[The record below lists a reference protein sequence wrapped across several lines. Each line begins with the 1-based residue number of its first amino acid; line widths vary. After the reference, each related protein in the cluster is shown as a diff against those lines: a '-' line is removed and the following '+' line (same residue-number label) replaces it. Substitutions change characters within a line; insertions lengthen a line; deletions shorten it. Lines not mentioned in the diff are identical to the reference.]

1 MNQRA
6 LFDTVSYK
14 VSNITARKYSTSF
27 SAGIRMLRKDQR
39 DGISAIY
46 GFTRF
51 ADEIVDTFHEHDKA
65 ALLEQ
70 FERDTY
76 QAIESRISLNPI
88 LNSFQLTVNKYNI
101 DYQLIDQ
108 FLTSMKMDL
117 VDQFYDRESYE
128 YYILG
133 SAEVVG
139 LMCLQVF
146 VEGNTEQYEALKP
159 SAMKLGAAFQKVNF
173 LRDMAADYEL
183 LGRTYFPG
191 LDFEQ
196 LDDEH
201 KSRLEKEIV
210 DDFAEAYKGILR
222 LPKSARFGVYL
233 AYRYYRRLFRKIQ
246 MMPAS
251 TIKSQRVRISNSSKV
266 ALLARSYVKHSF
278 NLL

>member
-6 LFDTVSYK
+6 LFDTVSFRI
-14 VSNITARKYSTSF
+14 SNVTARKYSTSF

-51 ADEIVDTFHEHDKA
+51 ADEIVDTFHEQDKTL
-65 ALLEQ
+65 LLER

-76 QAIESRISLNPI
+76 DAIERGISLNPI

-101 DYQLIDQ
+101 DRQLIDQ
-108 FLTSMKMDL
+108 FLHSMKMDL
-117 VDQFYDRESYE
+117 TEQLYDRESFE

-139 LMCLQVF
+139 LMCLKVF
-146 VEGNTEQYEALKP
+146 VEGNVEMYKTLKP

-196 LDDEH
+196 LDDNH
-201 KSRLEKEIV
+201 KAKLEKEIAE
-210 DDFAEAYKGILR
+210 DFAEAYKGILN
-222 LPKSARFGVYL
+222 LPKSSRFGVYL

-246 MMPAS
+246 LMPAS
-251 TIKSQRVRISNSSKV
+251 TIKSQRVRISNPSKV